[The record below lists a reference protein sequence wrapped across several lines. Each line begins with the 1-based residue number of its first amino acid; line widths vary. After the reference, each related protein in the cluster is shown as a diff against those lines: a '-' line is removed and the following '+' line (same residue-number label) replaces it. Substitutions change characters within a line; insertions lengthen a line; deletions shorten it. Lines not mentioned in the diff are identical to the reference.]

1 MRGFAPTVRGV
12 ANSNAQVTIR
22 QNGYVIYQSYVS
34 PGAFEIKDLYAT
46 SSSGNL
52 DVTVKENNG
61 TITQFTVPYSAVPML
76 QREGR
81 TKYEVTAGEYRSGS
95 SMQNSPDFWQGT
107 ISHGFSEGVTVYGGT
122 QLSDNY
128 WAFSAG
134 AGKTSVY
141 GGRSQ
146 RILHRPTVAYPMVS
160 INRGNLSG
168 FYMPNH

>member
-1 MRGFAPTVRGV
+1 
-12 ANSNAQVTIR
+12 
-22 QNGYVIYQSYVS
+22 NGYVIYQSYVS

-128 WAFSAG
+128 RAFSAG
-134 AGKTSVY
+134 AGK
-141 GGRSQ
+141 
-146 RILHRPTVAYPMVS
+146 
-160 INRGNLSG
+160 NLGVWGAISA
-168 FYMPNH
+168 